1 MMGIAIYVYLI
12 ENANVSTRGGR
23 IVGAHQR
30 AGLTARII
38 LYTAAVFQMFCWEP

>member
-12 ENANVSTRGGR
+12 ENANVSGGGR
-23 IVGAHQR
+23 IVGVHQR

-38 LYTAAVFQMFCWEP
+38 LYTAAVFQMIC